1 MVTLTAYGT
10 LLAADA
16 SDRILTYRLLPY
28 GEEGR
33 TNRGR
38 VTAGPGS
45 VTVPDDVSQLVA
57 NLQHDRTFPVSR
69 FVSVTESQAGLDA
82 SFRVLETSAGD
93 DLLVEAAERVR
104 AGISVELDDAVI
116 RNGQLVSSVL
126 AGAGHV
132 TRSAFPSAQLV
143 AADAGDVDD
152 DDPDDPED
160 DDMPENQNPDV
171 DELDDDETGD
181 ELEAGAAGRARRR
194 PARAP
199 QGGAGRPGRRRD
211 RGQPATAD
219 EFFESLAAAYAGGS
233 PDRGLLAAL
242 DDAIAA
248 DVTPAGAPNWL
259 GEVWNL
265 RTHRQRFV
273 PLYTPGPL
281 NSLNGVGWKWAETTS
296 GSDAA
301 GTLATP
307 TVGDWAGYDGTT
319 EIASTEVKTEAVTW
333 TASRLAGGNN
343 VDRAFQDFATQYPD
357 FWRGFYRE
365 AANDLSRKLDTAAL
379 ANMVNASNYVTLT
392 DPVTIVGSTLPAD
405 DFPDRFKVALSL
417 IVAGVLAIQDRA
429 TPTHALVGAGL
440 WRDLTMTEEQAA
452 LKYLSLALGL
462 DPADGTFENFRIV
475 PSSHATLTGKVQ
487 VGARETHTFYGP
499 KTVRADTVD
508 IAKGGIATGLY
519 GYYKAFTADK
529 YTHVLV
535 SPTAGD

>member
-69 FVSVTESQAGLDA
+69 FVSVTESPDGLDA

-93 DLLVEAAERVR
+93 DLLVEAAEGVR
-104 AGISVELDDAVI
+104 DRISVELDDAVI
-116 RNGQLVSSVL
+116 RDGQLVSSML

-132 TRSAFPSAQLV
+132 THSAFPSAQLV

-152 DDPDDPED
+152 TNDQED
-160 DDMPENQNPDV
+160 DDMPPENQNTDV

-181 ELEAGAAGRARRR
+181 ELEAGAAGTGRRR

-211 RGQPATAD
+211 RGQPASAE
-219 EFFESLAAAYAGGS
+219 EFFESMAAAFAGGT

-242 DDAIAA
+242 DNAVAA
-248 DVTPAGAPNWL
+248 DITPAGAPNWL
-259 GEVWNL
+259 GEVWQL
-265 RTHRQRFV
+265 RTHRQRFI

-281 NSLNGVGWKWAETTS
+281 NALNGVGWKWAETTS
-296 GSDAA
+296 GADAA

-307 TVGDWAGYDGTT
+307 TVGDWAGFDGTA
-319 EIASTEVKTEAVTW
+319 EVPSTEVKTEAVTW
-333 TASRLAGGNN
+333 TASRLAGANN

-365 AANDLSRKLDTAAL
+365 AANDLSRKLDAAAL
-379 ANMVNASNYVTLT
+379 ANQLNVANYVTLT
-392 DPVTIVGSTLPAD
+392 DPVTIVSSTDPAD

-429 TPTHALVGAGL
+429 TPNHALVGSDL
-440 WRDLTMTEEQAA
+440 WRDMTMTEQQAA
-452 LKYLSLALGL
+452 LAYLSLALGL

-475 PSSHATLTGKVQ
+475 PSSHATLVGKVM
-487 VGARETHTFYGP
+487 VGASETQTFYGP

-519 GYYKAFTADK
+519 GYFKAFTADK
-529 YTHVLV
+529 YSHVLV
-535 SPTAGD
+535 SPTDGA

>member
-57 NLQHDRTFPVSR
+57 NLQHDPTFPVSR
-69 FVSVTESQAGLDA
+69 FVSVTESPDGLDA

-143 AADAGDVDD
+143 AADAGDVSDTNNQ
-152 DDPDDPED
+152 ED
-160 DDMPENQNPDV
+160 DDMPPEDQNTDV

-181 ELEAGAAGRARRR
+181 ELEAGAAGSGRRR

-211 RGQPATAD
+211 RGQPASAE
-219 EFFESLAAAYAGGS
+219 EFFNSLAAAYAGGS
-233 PDRGLLAAL
+233 PDKGLLAAL
-242 DDAIAA
+242 DNAIAA
-248 DVTPAGAPNWL
+248 DITPAGAPNWL
-259 GEVWNL
+259 GEVWEL
-265 RTHRQRFV
+265 RTHRQRYV
-273 PLYTPGPL
+273 PLYTPAPL

-296 GSDAA
+296 GADAA

-307 TVGDWAGYDGTT
+307 TVGDWAGFDGTL
-319 EIASTEVKTEAVTW
+319 EVPSGEVKTEAVTW
-333 TASRLAGGNN
+333 TASRLAGANN
-343 VDRAFQDFATQYPD
+343 VDRAFQDFSTQYPD

-365 AANDLSRKLDTAAL
+365 AANDLSRKLDAAAL
-379 ANMVNASNYVTLT
+379 ANQLTAANYVTLT
-392 DPVTIVGSTLPAD
+392 DPVTIVSSTDPAD

-429 TPTHALVGAGL
+429 TPDHALVGSGL
-440 WRDLTMTEEQAA
+440 WRDMTMTEQQAA
-452 LKYLSLALGL
+452 LAYLSLALGL

-475 PSSHATLTGKVQ
+475 PSSNATLTGKVM
-487 VGARETHTFYGP
+487 VGASETQTFYGP

-519 GYYKAFTADK
+519 GYFKAFTADK

-535 SPTAGD
+535 SPTDGA